1 VNDKEVE
8 ARQPSGAEDP
18 LPAEQVARRLQRER
32 DLLSTIVEN
41 THAQLAYL
49 DDQFNF
55 VRVNSAYARGSG
67 YSEEELVGRN
77 HFELFPDAEHQAIFE
92 RVRDTGEPAAF
103 EARPVVFAN
112 RPGLGTTYWDWT
124 LTPVKD
130 GDGRVQGLVLSRI
143 EVTGHHE
150 ALHRYADRLQLLRQS
165 GRAILAAGSAEEMAE
180 AVLRQVPQLMP
191 CLRASVVL
199 FDLETEHM
207 SVLAVHAAGKTGVD
221 KGWHGPMERE
231 WMWVVEKL
239 ARGQAHVVDDVQA
252 LPSSSPLVR
261 RLQAEGVRAHLYEP
275 LFVRGKVIGSL
286 NLGLSIPGPLA
297 SEQMEM
303 ARELAAQLAIGIQQ
317 ARLREQVQRHAQE
330 LEHRVKRRTAAL
342 QVTEARFRAIF
353 EQAVMGIALLDRGG
367 RMVDTNPALQG
378 MLGYDGQE
386 LRGMPVTQ
394 LIHPDD
400 VAAADELYKELL
412 AEKRSS
418 YWAEQ
423 RCLRKDGRAIHAN
436 VTVSFVRPAGGQP
449 RFAIAIVEDVTERK
463 QAQEALIESEKL
475 AATGRLAASFAHEI
489 NNPLQSVVGCL
500 GLAQELLAGGKDASL
515 YLQVASEEVERA
527 ARIVRQLRDL
537 HRRSDPGKRTFVDVN
552 ALLEKVM
559 LLTRKQCQERQI
571 EVAWEAADDLPVLR
585 LIGDRMQQVFLNL
598 VLNAIEAMPGG
609 GYLHISAARTDD
621 PRGVRVRFAD
631 TGPGIPP
638 DLAQRIFEP
647 FESSKDQGL
656 GLGLY
661 VSKNIVEDHGG
672 HIEVESETGKGTAFT
687 VWLPA

>member
-1 VNDKEVE
+1 MNNKKVE
-8 ARQPSGAEDP
+8 ARQSSGAEDP
-18 LPAEQVARRLQRER
+18 LPAEQIARRLQRER
-32 DLLSTIVEN
+32 DLLSTIVES

-49 DDQFNF
+49 DARFNF
-55 VRVNSAYARGSG
+55 VRVNTAYARGSG

-77 HFELFPDAEHQAIFE
+77 YFELFPDAEYQAIFE

-103 EARPVVFAN
+103 EARPFVFSS
-112 RPGLGTTYWDWT
+112 RPDLGTTYWDWT

-130 GDGRVQGLVLSRI
+130 GDGHVQGLVLSLI
-143 EVTGHHE
+143 DVTGHHE
-150 ALHRYADRLQLLRQS
+150 ALRRYADRLQLLRQS

-199 FDLETEHM
+199 FDLETDHM
-207 SVLAVHAAGKTGVD
+207 SVLAVHAAGKTRVH
-221 KGWHGPMERE
+221 KGWHGPMDQE

-239 ARGQAHVVDDVQA
+239 ARGQAHVVDDLQE
-252 LPSSSPLVR
+252 LSPSSPLVK

-275 LFVRGKVIGSL
+275 LFVRGKLIGSL

-297 SEQMEM
+297 SEQMEV

-317 ARLREQVQRHAQE
+317 ARLREQVQRHAEE
-330 LEHRVKRRTAAL
+330 LERQIKRRTAAL

-367 RMVDTNPALQG
+367 HMVDTNPALQG
-378 MLGYDGQE
+378 MLGYSDQE
-386 LRGMPVTQ
+386 LRGMAVTR

-400 VAAADELYKELL
+400 IAAADELYKELL

-423 RCLRKDGRAIHAN
+423 RCLRKDGRTIHVN

-463 QAQEALIESEKL
+463 QTQEALIESEKL

-500 GLAQELLAGGKDASL
+500 GLAQELLASGEDASL

-537 HRRSDPGKRTFVDVN
+537 HRRSDPGKRTYVDVN
-552 ALLEKVM
+552 TLLEKVL

-571 EVAWEAADDLPVLR
+571 EVVWEAANDLPVLR

-598 VLNAIEAMPGG
+598 VLNAIEAMSGG
-609 GYLHISAARTDD
+609 GRLYISAAHTDD
-621 PRGVRVRFAD
+621 PRGVRIRFAD
-631 TGPGIPP
+631 TGPGIPA
-638 DLAQRIFEP
+638 DLVQRIFEP

-661 VSKNIVEDHGG
+661 VSKSIVEDHGG
-672 HIEVESETGKGTAFT
+672 RIEVESEAGEGTAFT